1 MLTIHED
8 THITGLGT
16 KRLEALAELE
26 RAARTGGGRDAL
38 LSCAVVGR
46 VGVEPHHVF
55 VVLSDII
62 RQMFGSEEAE
72 YCLPSCCRSLIG
84 NDVTLSILNA

>member
-55 VVLSDII
+55 IVLLHSV
-62 RQMFGSEEAE
+62 RQKFGSEE
-72 YCLPSCCRSLIG
+72 L
-84 NDVTLSILNA
+84 

>member
-55 VVLSDII
+55 VVLSDIV
-62 RQMFGSEEAE
+62 RQMFGLEE
-72 YCLPSCCRSLIG
+72 YCLPSCCRSLLG
-84 NDVTLSILNA
+84 NDVTLSALNA